1 MYATLAK
8 EVPTGSEWLYEVKW
22 DGYRAIAEVYGGQA
36 TLTSRKG
43 NDLTARFE
51 SVAKAIERSVKTP
64 DCVLDGEVC
73 ALDEEGRATFSAMQQ
88 GKSGTRYVFVAFDL
102 LEVEG
107 EPWIDRPLT
116 ERQKRLATLLDR
128 RNRVVQ
134 LSEAFDDGPAL
145 YRAAQEQ
152 RFEGIM
158 AKKRDSRYFP
168 GKRTRDWLKIKTH
181 GRQEF
186 VIAGYTRGQGRRSGR
201 FGSLILGY
209 WQDDELVYAGNVGTG
224 FTDEE
229 IDRLLAKLKPLER
242 KDPPFREVPTMPKVR
257 KDAIHWIEPKLVA
270 EVEFVEWTHDGRL
283 RAPSYQGLRE
293 DKVAEDVQREE
304 PQPMMTEIRKGKR
317 VLKLTNLDKPFWPE
331 EGITK
336 GDLLSYYR
344 AVAPTVVPHLKDR
357 PFTMKRYPDG
367 AFGKFFFQKDAP
379 KHMPDWIPTV
389 ELMVSTR
396 EKPRERRKIGAP
408 LVNDELALLWM
419 VNMGCI
425 DLNTWYSRIDKP
437 DRPDFV
443 LFDLDPSD
451 DVGFKETVEVAL
463 LVKQA
468 LDALELESV
477 VKTSGSDGIHVLVP
491 IARRHTYDDTREF
504 SAIVA
509 SALAR
514 THQGLVTTEW
524 TRAKRRG
531 VLIDS
536 NQNGEG
542 KTIASVYSVRP
553 REGAPVSTPLRWEE
567 VNDRLDPRDF
577 TMDVVL
583 SRVEKHGD
591 LFEPVLHGRQSLG
604 AGAQGGPERLDRY
617 SLGRALAGEHAFQR
631 GDAAAV
637 ELRARFVAEDPD
649 RLFVRERIAIH
660 AVGDERVVDV
670 ADRQDPSVERDRGAD
685 DPPRVAGAVESLVM
699 IENEPPD
706 GFAEAEL
713 PESLGSRFG
722 VALDC
727 ASNSSAVS
735 LPGFLRIESGTASL
749 PMSWTIAP
757 VASSLNR
764 TGESPS
770 SSPTCTARN
779 ATRRVCSSVY
789 SSFSASETIS
799 ARTWAPR
806 NASSELTRS
815 LPERSPISGLDAAA
829 RRRSRATGTPTMA
842 IPTSSN
848 PCPSHQPSSHQWSS
862 IAGGRAAASHA
873 IPITTSKSA

>member
-1 MYATLAK
+1 MAKLAEYRKKRDPKKTPEPFGGKKKGARPIFVIQRHDARRLHYDFRLERDGALASWAVPKGVPLEPGQRALAVHVEDHPLEYATFEGEIPKGQYGAGLVEIWDKGTYELVEEKRDGGLTVKLHGERLEGTWTLVPAKLDGNPKNWLLLKKREEGATAEPRRRRNYSPMLATLAK
-8 EVPTGSEWLYEVKW
+8 DVPKGDDWLFEVKW
-22 DGYRAIAEVYGGQA
+22 DGYRAIADLHGGDA

-43 NDLTARFE
+43 NDFTERFR
-51 SVAKAIERSVKTP
+51 SVASAIERSLKTP

-73 ALDEEGRATFSAMQQ
+73 ALDEDGRATFSAMQQ
-88 GKSGTRYVFVAFDL
+88 GKPGTRYVFVAFDV

-107 EPWIDRPLT
+107 ESLVDLPLT
-116 ERQKRLATLLDR
+116 ERQKRLATLIDR
-128 RNRVVQ
+128 RNRTVQ
-134 LSEAFDDGPAL
+134 ISEAFDDGQAL
-145 YRAAQEQ
+145 FRAAQQ
-152 RFEGIM
+152 QHFEGIL
-158 AKKRDSRYFP
+158 AKKRDSRYQP
-168 GKRTRDWLKIKTH
+168 GRRSREWLKIKTH

-209 WQDDELVYAGNVGTG
+209 WQGDELVYAGNVGTG
-224 FTDEE
+224 FTDDE

-242 KDPPFREVPTMPKVR
+242 KEAAFREVPKMPKVR
-257 KDAIHWIEPKLVA
+257 RDAVHWVQPKLVA

-293 DKVAEDVQREE
+293 DKESEEVRREDAVPDEL
-304 PQPMMTEIRKGKR
+304 PTEIRKGKR
-317 VLKLTNLDKPFWPE
+317 VLKLSNLDKPFWPD

-336 GDLLSYYR
+336 GDLLAYYR
-344 AVAPTVVPHLKDR
+344 DVAPAVVPHLKDR

-379 KHMPDWIPTV
+379 THMPDWIPTV

-396 EKPRERRKIGAP
+396 EKPRQRRKISAP

-437 DRPDFV
+437 ERPDFV

-514 THQGLVTTEW
+514 THRGLVTTEW

-553 REGAPVSTPLRWEE
+553 REGAPVSTPLRWDE
-567 VNDRLDPRDF
+567 VDETLDPRQF
-577 TMDVVL
+577 TMDVVR
-583 SRVEKHGD
+583 SRIAEHGD
-591 LFEPVLHGRQSLG
+591 LFAPVLQGRQSLS
-604 AGAQGGPERLDRY
+604 Q
-617 SLGRALAGEHAFQR
+617 ALK
-631 GDAAAV
+631 AV
-637 ELRARFVAEDPD
+637 RK
-649 RLFVRERIAIH
+649 
-660 AVGDERVVDV
+660 G
-670 ADRQDPSVERDRGAD
+670 
-685 DPPRVAGAVESLVM
+685 
-699 IENEPPD
+699 
-706 GFAEAEL
+706 
-713 PESLGSRFG
+713 
-722 VALDC
+722 
-727 ASNSSAVS
+727 
-735 LPGFLRIESGTASL
+735 
-749 PMSWTIAP
+749 
-757 VASSLNR
+757 
-764 TGESPS
+764 
-770 SSPTCTARN
+770 
-779 ATRRVCSSVY
+779 
-789 SSFSASETIS
+789 
-799 ARTWAPR
+799 
-806 NASSELTRS
+806 
-815 LPERSPISGLDAAA
+815 
-829 RRRSRATGTPTMA
+829 
-842 IPTSSN
+842 
-848 PCPSHQPSSHQWSS
+848 
-862 IAGGRAAASHA
+862 
-873 IPITTSKSA
+873 

>member
-1 MYATLAK
+1 MDAARVRTLACFSRARSAAKPPEGALMPKLQEYRKKRDPKKTPEPFGGKKKGKEPIFVVQRHDARRLHYDFRLERNGALASWAVPKGIPLEPGQRALAVHVEDHPLEYATFEGEIPKGEYGAGLVEIWDRGTYELVDEKRDGGLTVRLHGERLDGIWTLVPAKLDGNPKNWLLLKKREDGAEEPRRRRKYAPMLATLAK
-8 EVPTGSEWLYEVKW
+8 DVPAGDDWLFEVKW
-22 DGYRAIAEVYGGQA
+22 DGYRAIVDLHGGKA

-43 NDLTARFE
+43 NDLTERFR
-51 SVAKAIERSVKTP
+51 SIATAIERAMKTP

-88 GKSGTRYVFVAFDL
+88 GKSDTRYVFVAFDV

-107 EPWIDRPLT
+107 EPLIDLPLS
-116 ERQKRLATLLDR
+116 ERHERLTALLDR

-134 LSEAFDDGPAL
+134 LSEAFEDGQAL
-145 YRAAQEQ
+145 FKAAQEQ
-152 RFEGIM
+152 HFEGIV

-209 WQDDELVYAGNVGTG
+209 WHGDELVYAGNVGTG

-229 IDRLLAKLKPLER
+229 IDRLLGKLKPLER
-242 KDPPFREVPTMPKVR
+242 KETPFRTVPKMPKVR
-257 KDAIHWIEPKLVA
+257 KDAIVWVEPKLVA

-293 DKVAEDVQREE
+293 DKEAEEVKREGAE
-304 PQPMMTEIRKGKR
+304 PIPTEIRKGKR
-317 VLKLTNLDKPFWPE
+317 VLKLSNLDKPFWPD

-336 GDLLSYYR
+336 GDVLAYYR
-344 AVAPTVVPHLKDR
+344 AVAPAVVPHLKER

-367 AFGKFFFQKDAP
+367 AYGKFFFQKDAP

-396 EKPRERRKIGAP
+396 EKPRQRRKISAP

-425 DLNTWYSRIDKP
+425 DLNTWYSRVDKP
-437 DRPDFV
+437 GRPDFV

-463 LVKQA
+463 LVKRA

-491 IARRHTYDDTREF
+491 IARRHTYEDTREF

-553 REGAPVSTPLRWEE
+553 REAAPVSTPLRWDE
-567 VNDRLDPRDF
+567 VNEKLDPREF
-577 TMDVVL
+577 TMDVVQ
-583 SRVEKHGD
+583 SRIDRHGD
-591 LFEPVLHGRQSLG
+591 LFEPVLRGRQSLG
-604 AGAQGGPERLDRY
+604 A
-617 SLGRALAGEHAFQR
+617 ALR
-631 GDAAAV
+631 S
-637 ELRARFVAEDPD
+637 
-649 RLFVRERIAIH
+649 VRR
-660 AVGDERVVDV
+660 
-670 ADRQDPSVERDRGAD
+670 
-685 DPPRVAGAVESLVM
+685 
-699 IENEPPD
+699 
-706 GFAEAEL
+706 
-713 PESLGSRFG
+713 
-722 VALDC
+722 
-727 ASNSSAVS
+727 
-735 LPGFLRIESGTASL
+735 
-749 PMSWTIAP
+749 
-757 VASSLNR
+757 
-764 TGESPS
+764 
-770 SSPTCTARN
+770 SPT
-779 ATRRVCSSVY
+779 
-789 SSFSASETIS
+789 
-799 ARTWAPR
+799 
-806 NASSELTRS
+806 
-815 LPERSPISGLDAAA
+815 
-829 RRRSRATGTPTMA
+829 
-842 IPTSSN
+842 
-848 PCPSHQPSSHQWSS
+848 
-862 IAGGRAAASHA
+862 
-873 IPITTSKSA
+873 